1 MYYERVGEA
10 QETRKGEVR
19 PRRPPCLMM
28 QAMAIDRLLHQ
39 VLLAAVDAIRES
51 TAPSA
56 EPTEI
61 EVLTDARTYRFRAE
75 SVADRDDCAYP
86 SFAALGTCSRCA
98 AWLESRLESVV
109 WLTRDRGAAECS

>member
-28 QAMAIDRLLHQ
+28 QAMAIKPSDVDRLLHQ
-39 VLLAAVDAIRES
+39 VLLATVDAIRES

-75 SVADRDDCAYP
+75 SVADRDDCAHP

-98 AWLESRLESVV
+98 A
-109 WLTRDRGAAECS
+109 